1 MKLLLNN
8 KKTLPFIRI
17 IENWQKSDDKYATG
31 ALIEVT
37 NGKGL
42 LYEVYGETPFASYLT
57 LMFGSQKLF
66 QFQGDEYFS
75 PTCNKIMRSGY
86 GLEQT
91 QEFKQGILNKDKSQV
106 SFLEA
111 VNGIKPILGLLD
123 TGYYVI
129 IETKLYPTDG
139 NGHLFCEVPDS
150 GEYLPGTCICYYGN
164 FIWGNNRPYFTV
176 ATQPQHKI
184 CQERINY
191 YMENPCGMALA
202 FYMDGYMSA
211 LLDGHH
217 KTLALAKLHI

>member
-1 MKLLLNN
+1 
-8 KKTLPFIRI
+8 
-17 IENWQKSDDKYATG
+17 
-31 ALIEVT
+31 
-37 NGKGL
+37 
-42 LYEVYGETPFASYLT
+42 
-57 LMFGSQKLF
+57 MFGSQKLF

-150 GEYLPGTCICYYGN
+150 GEYLLSLI
-164 FIWGNNRPYFTV
+164 
-176 ATQPQHKI
+176 
-184 CQERINY
+184 
-191 YMENPCGMALA
+191 
-202 FYMDGYMSA
+202 
-211 LLDGHH
+211 
-217 KTLALAKLHI
+217 HI